1 VKVPMEADVRIT
13 VHENQDIVIYV
24 LVVEVEILY
33 PVELV

>member
-1 VKVPMEADVRIT
+1 VKAPMKANVRIA
-13 VHENQDIVIYV
+13 VHKNQDIVIFV